1 MLSPKRRHLAE
12 IHDKVTI
19 YLRLQRFQA
28 AEELVRSALNE
39 MGPYP
44 NLLNLLGVIFHR
56 QSLFSQAI
64 EYFEQSIASNP
75 RFLEAALNLSAT
87 YADLGFYDQAEKV
100 YEDAITLFQD
110 DKVLPDLVLGRLANL
125 HNATAIGYE
134 QAGLLEEATQE
145 FQKALSIY
153 PRMPDVRLKLAKI
166 YLHMELYQSSKDQLL
181 QILGENP
188 SHVES
193 LNLIG
198 SVCYRMGDADEASR
212 YWQKSQNLNPHDKTS
227 KTYIRSMAR
236 QQTGRGLRDSGF

>member
-19 YLRLQRFQA
+19 YLRLQRYQA
-28 AEELVRSALNE
+28 AEELVRSALAE
-39 MGPYP
+39 LGPYP

-56 QSLFSQAI
+56 QSHFGQAI
-64 EYFEQSIASNP
+64 EYFEQAIAANP

-100 YEDAITLFQD
+100 YQDAMNLFQD
-110 DKVLPDLVLGRLANL
+110 SKVLPDLILGRLANL
-125 HNATAIGYE
+125 HNATAMGYE

-145 FQKALSIY
+145 FLKALSIY

-166 YLHMELYQSSKDQLL
+166 YLHRELYQSSKDQLL
-181 QILGENP
+181 QILEENP
-188 SHVES
+188 SHSES

-198 SVCYRMGDADEASR
+198 SVCYRMGDSDEALR
-212 YWQKSQNLNPHDKTS
+212 YWQKSQNANAHDRTS

-236 QQTGRGLRDSGF
+236 RETQKGLRN

>member
-12 IHDKVTI
+12 IHDKVTM

-44 NLLNLLGVIFHR
+44 NLLNLMGLVFHR

-87 YADLGFYDQAEKV
+87 YADLGFYEQAEKV
-100 YEDAITLFQD
+100 YDAAVMLFQD
-110 DKVLPDLVLGRLANL
+110 KDVLPDLILGRIANL
-125 HNATAIGYE
+125 HNATALGYE
-134 QAGLLEEATQE
+134 QAGLLEDATLE
-145 FQKALSIY
+145 FQKALTIY
-153 PRMPDVRLKLAKI
+153 PKMPDVRLKLAKI
-166 YLHMELYQSSKDQLL
+166 YLELELFQSSKEQLKF
-181 QILGENP
+181 ILGQNP
-188 SHVES
+188 SHIEA
-193 LNLIG
+193 LNLLG
-198 SVCYRMGDADEASR
+198 SVCYRLGDSDEASR

-227 KTYIRSMAR
+227 RTYIRTMAR
-236 QQTGRGLRDSGF
+236 AESAKGLRS